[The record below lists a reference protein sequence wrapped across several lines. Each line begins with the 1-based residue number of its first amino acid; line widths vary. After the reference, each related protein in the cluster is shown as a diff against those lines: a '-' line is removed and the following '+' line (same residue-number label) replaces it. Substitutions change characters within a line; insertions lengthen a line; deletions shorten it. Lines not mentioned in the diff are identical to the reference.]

1 MELVSGGTET
11 DGKTLL
17 SVEELSLNFGGLQVL
32 KNVTFGVEEGQI
44 CALIGPNGAGKTS
57 VFNCVSRFYHPS
69 AGRILM
75 AGDDLLQRPAHRIAA
90 HGIARTFQ
98 NLALFGAQT
107 VFENVMVGAYPVTKA
122 TILDVLLRLPR
133 ERREERRTE
142 ARAWEMLEETGLAD
156 LADTK
161 VLDLP
166 FGSQKRVELARALM
180 SEPRLLLLDEPA
192 NGLSHGEVESLAEFI
207 REAAARLGLT
217 VLLVEHHIGMVRAI
231 SDHVV
236 VLDAGEVLAQGSPE
250 EVTNDPKVIK
260 AYLGSA
266 A

>member
-1 MELVSGGTET
+1 MDVVTASEGPAI
-11 DGKTLL
+11 L
-17 SVEELSLNFGGLQVL
+17 SVENVSLNFGGLKVL
-32 KNVTFGVEEGQI
+32 KDVSFDVADRQI

-57 VFNCVSRFYHPS
+57 IFNCVSRFYTPS
-69 AGRILM
+69 SGRILM
-75 AGDDLLQRPAHRIAA
+75 AGENLLQRPAHEVAR

-122 TILDVLLRLPR
+122 SILDSLLRLPR
-133 ERREERRTE
+133 ERREERETE
-142 ARAWEMLEETGLAD
+142 DRAWEMLEETGLAE

-166 FGSQKRVELARALM
+166 FGTQKRVELARALM
-180 SEPRLLLLDEPA
+180 SRPRLLLLDEPA
-192 NGLSHGEVESLAEFI
+192 NGLSHAEVDALAEFI
-207 REAAARLGLT
+207 REFAAARELT
-217 VLLVEHHIGMVRAI
+217 LLLVEHHIGMVRAI

-236 VLDAGEVLAQGSPE
+236 VLDAGEVLAQGSPD
-250 EVTNDPKVIK
+250 EVTRDPRVIK

-266 A
+266 AA